1 MRLPVT
7 DAHTH
12 IHRSASALLLIA
24 QARRS
29 LVQPLILCSTSE
41 TDFDD
46 VAALSSCSEFIV
58 PNFGVHPWW
67 ASTAS
72 PTLSEHLESRLI
84 QSPGAGCGEI
94 GLDASPRGILAS
106 PFEQQVNVF
115 KAQLKIASKLQ
126 RPISVHCVQ
135 AYGPFL
141 EALSESEGNGEFLS
155 GILMHSFAGTCGFA
169 NQLIAQRGEGRGGK
183 EKGGG
188 EGGLSPLLFSFNG
201 GVVSSASNAFDELRS
216 KKDLSSS
223 SSSSKTTKQDEEKKV
238 FRARG
243 LSKDSLKVLQRLS
256 HSHLCFETDTPDQP
270 FLHHVSPSYLSWC
283 RIVFGGEIDEEEA
296 EDDDLGVTA
305 EKESSCSILCCNDE
319 PLQLQPSHDETATST
334 SATSTTSA
342 TSSSAGEGSLE
353 LYREKEKLAKE
364 NRPVLVRHVLRAAAI
379 LRYSYGSRSS
389 GLPLQIKPG
398 ALAAEEVERKSTC
411 PSDGLAFLAK
421 EPESLPL
428 DITMGLRREYE
439 ELCVSSTNNVKAM
452 FQWAPKEF
460 KV

>member
-1 MRLPVT
+1 
-7 DAHTH
+7 
-12 IHRSASALLLIA
+12 
-24 QARRS
+24 

-46 VAALSSCSEFIV
+46 VAALASLSEFIV
-58 PNFGVHPWW
+58 PNFGLHPWW

-72 PTLSEHLESRLI
+72 PTLSEHLESRLK

-106 PFEQQVNVF
+106 PFEQQVKVF
-115 KAQLKIASKLQ
+115 KTQLTIASKLQ

-141 EALSESEGNGEFLS
+141 EALSESERNGEFLS
-155 GILMHSFAGTCGFA
+155 GVLMHSFAGTCGFA
-169 NQLIAQRGEGRGGK
+169 NQLIAQRGEGRGGGGK
-183 EKGGG
+183 EK
-188 EGGLSPLLFSFNG
+188 GGLSPLLFSFNG

-223 SSSSKTTKQDEEKKV
+223 SSSLKQNEEKKV

-270 FLHHVSPSYLSWC
+270 FLHHVSPTYLSWC
-283 RIVFGGEIDEEEA
+283 RRVFGGNVDEEEA

-305 EKESSCSILCCNDE
+305 EKESSCSISCCNDE
-319 PLQLQPSHDETATST
+319 PQQFQHSHDEST
-334 SATSTTSA
+334 TTSTTTTTTTATTTTKSTTT

-353 LYREKEKLAKE
+353 LYREKEKSAKE

-379 LRYSYGSRSS
+379 LRYSYGSRSC
-389 GLPLQIKPG
+389 GLPLQMKPG

-411 PSDGLAFLAK
+411 PSDGLAFLTI

-428 DITMGLRREYE
+428 DITIGLRREYE

-452 FQWAPKEF
+452 FQWATKES